1 MLILFF
7 WGGAL
12 SATCRFRP
20 VVRLA
25 EKGITTVLM
34 TGLISVELYPKAGS
48 HVTAIY
54 LYLDRY
60 F

>member
-1 MLILFF
+1 MLILFLE
-7 WGGAL
+7 GGAQF
-12 SATCRFRP
+12 ATCRFRP

-25 EKGITTVLM
+25 EKGISTVLM
-34 TGLISVELYPKAGS
+34 TGLISVELYPVGGS
-48 HVTAIY
+48 HVTTIY

>member
-7 WGGAL
+7 GGAL

-25 EKGITTVLM
+25 EEGISTVLM

-48 HVTAIY
+48 HVTVIY